1 MKIIVNESQAKKLIK
16 GLHNNWKEVDGKLIR
31 IYDFPTYDY
40 VIEFV
45 NKVAEIA
52 KEQNHHPEM
61 VIGYDT
67 VKVIMFD
74 HEEGKISDRC
84 HKFTNAV
91 DDMMSNEKELDERSR
106 SFAFTRKKRLFSK
119 PEIMSNPNRYKLR
132 DKELKGL
139 AEDKKESGE
148 KFITCVNCKSKFT
161 QTIHKG
167 KKSLPICPKCGTKNQ
182 ES

>member
-1 MKIIVNESQAKKLIK
+1 MKIILNETQVKKLIK
-16 GLHNNWKEVDGKLIR
+16 GLHNDWKEVDGKLIR
-31 IYDFPTYDY
+31 IYDFPSYDDTMD
-40 VIEFV
+40 FV
-45 NKVAEIA
+45 NKVAEVA
-52 KEQNHHPEM
+52 KKQNHHPEM

-74 HEEGKISDRC
+74 HEKGKISDRC
-84 HKFTNAV
+84 YKFTKAV
-91 DDMMSNEKELDERSR
+91 DDMMGDDEELDERSR

-119 PEIMSNPNRYKLR
+119 PEVMNSPNRYKQR

-139 AEDKKESGE
+139 DEDKKESGE

-167 KKSLPICPKCGTKNQ
+167 KKSLPVCPKCGTHNK
-182 ES
+182 